1 MLHLRVMCPAEV
13 TDAVLDKLRNRPGA
27 VHLTIARG
35 AAVDPSGDL
44 VQADVVREA
53 VDGLLADLCEL
64 GIDHV
69 GGITLQPL
77 DTVRSDA
84 ADAAALAAPGEPADA
99 VVWEE
104 LIARTGDDSRLTFTF
119 LAFLTLACL
128 IAVVGVVTDSPI
140 TVVGAMV
147 VGPEFAPLAALAVGL
162 VLRRGDLLRRVVLAL
177 GVGFPMAML
186 IAAAGTLLSEWTGLI
201 DVGVVGSLKQVDFI
215 YQVGPFSLI
224 LAMLAGAAG
233 MLSLSHLSEIGGADR
248 GVHLGDDGACSGVR
262 GARGYYPR
270 LADSRGVSRA
280 AAGESGRHCVRR
292 SAGAADAH
300 PPRRPQPRSSA
311 DGG

>member
-1 MLHLRVMCPAEV
+1 M
-13 TDAVLDKLRNRPGA
+13 
-27 VHLTIARG
+27 
-35 AAVDPSGDL
+35 
-44 VQADVVREA
+44 VREA
-53 VDGLLADLCEL
+53 TDELLADLREL

-77 DTVRSDA
+77 DTVLSDA
-84 ADAAALAAPGEPADA
+84 ADAAALAVPGEPADA

-104 LIARTGDDSRLTFTF
+104 LIARTGDDSRLTITF

-128 IAVVGVVTDSPI
+128 IAVVGVVTDSPV

-147 VGPEFAPLAALAVGL
+147 VGPEFAPLAALAALAVGL
-162 VLRRGDLLRRVVLAL
+162 VLRRGDLLRRAALAL

-186 IAAAGTLLSEWTGLI
+186 IAAAGALLSEWTGLI

-233 MLSLSHLSEIGGADR
+233 MLSLTSAKSAALNR
-248 GVHLGDDGACSGVR
+248 GVHLGND
-262 GARGYYPR
+262 GARG
-270 LADSRGVSRA
+270 G
-280 AAGESGRHCVRR
+280 VRR
-292 SAGAADAH
+292 ARGHHRGLANGH
-300 PPRRPQPRSSA
+300 
-311 DGG
+311 